1 MPTKATKCKVC
12 GSRALY
18 KGAYCKPCHRD
29 YQTNNM
35 RASRS
40 AKKAMAA
47 RANPQKPI
55 VVNPKKHKARGQ

>member
-1 MPTKATKCKVC
+1 MSGKATQCKVC
-12 GSRALY
+12 GSKKLEH
-18 KGAYCKPCHRD
+18 GAFCAVHWREYR
-29 YQTNNM
+29 TNNM

-40 AKKAMAA
+40 AQKAMAA